1 MITTNT
7 KYIIATK
14 EFPLLFD
21 DGDGNMIDEVEYAYL
36 YDEKE
41 HAQCIIDNT
50 FDKPDNYMV
59 LRVKITLE
67 F

>member
-21 DGDGNMIDEVEYAYL
+21 DGDGNMIDEVECAYL

-41 HAQCIIDNT
+41 HAQYRIDNT
-50 FDKPDNYMV
+50 FDKPDSYMV